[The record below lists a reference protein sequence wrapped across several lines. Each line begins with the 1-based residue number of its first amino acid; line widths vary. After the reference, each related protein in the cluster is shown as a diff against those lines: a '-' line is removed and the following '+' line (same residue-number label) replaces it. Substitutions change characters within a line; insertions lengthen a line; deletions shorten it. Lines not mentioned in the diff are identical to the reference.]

1 MAVESARREIAV
13 LRSARKSLQNSVAQH
28 EAALGLGSLTASGGA
43 MPCSL
48 AAAGLRLADV
58 VGYSRL
64 VGRDE
69 ARTVAAL
76 KAHRRELIDREIAGR
91 GGRLVSAKGDG
102 VLAEFPSVVA
112 AVEGAVA
119 IQRAMADRNRDIPPE
134 GRIEFRIGVHL
145 DEVLADGDDILG
157 EGVNVAARL
166 EAFADPGTVCL
177 SGAVFNRVKNRV
189 DYPFHDLGAQRFKN
203 IAEPVRLFRVDPSDD
218 GAQGPRTARGSEALP
233 LPEKPSI
240 AVLPL
245 WT

>member
-1 MAVESARREIAV
+1 
-13 LRSARKSLQNSVAQH
+13 
-28 EAALGLGSLTASGGA
+28 

-48 AAAGLRLADV
+48 AAAMGFVSPTWSATAASWGV
-58 VGYSRL
+58 TKP
-64 VGRDE
+64 
-69 ARTVAAL
+69 RTVAAL

-189 DYPFHDLGAQRFKN
+189 VTRSTISARSDSRISPSRSAASTRPTT
-203 IAEPVRLFRVDPSDD
+203 APRVP
-218 GAQGPRTARGSEALP
+218 GPRGAARRCRCRKSP
-233 LPEKPSI
+233 RSPSCRS
-240 AVLPL
+240 